1 MKRELKIGIF
11 MAIAAFL
18 LIAFIFVVG
27 DITVIFR
34 KQGYPLYISFDTAA
48 GLEKNAMVRMRGV
61 KVGYVKDI
69 RLEKSRAKVLMSI
82 EPGIEIPRDSKAT
95 LAALGLLG
103 EKYIE
108 ILPGE
113 ETGFCP
119 PEGILE
125 GTLPVS
131 FDQMGSLLLSI
142 GNEVKEMGKTLRGV
156 LGEEEFRT
164 NIRETIQNLSSFT
177 GDLKEFFGESK
188 GDINQSLQESSKAI
202 QKFDQRVEEISQ
214 NLNELISLLKETVEE
229 NRENVKINLE
239 HIKELITKTEESLR
253 LLIESLEKINKGEG
267 TLGKLIREPELY
279 QRAEEVVRDLEGVM
293 RPVSNIRASMGLRTE
308 YYGESNFL
316 KSYLSFSLW
325 PTKEEYLLA
334 QVIHDPW
341 LDKFTYS
348 FQGGV
353 RWGAFSPRAGIMES
367 KFGLGV
373 DYFTFRDRLKF
384 SIESFDFNRRPR
396 PRFKLWTRYAA
407 SKYFYLL
414 LGIDDFTLASR
425 REFFFGLGL
434 ELK

>member
-1 MKRELKIGIF
+1 
-11 MAIAAFL
+11 MA
-18 LIAFIFVVG
+18 
-27 DITVIFR
+27 
-34 KQGYPLYISFDTAA
+34 
-48 GLEKNAMVRMRGV
+48 GV

-69 RLEKSRAKVLMSI
+69 RLEKGRAKVLMSI
-82 EPGIEIPRDSKAT
+82 DPGIEVPRDSKAT

-113 ETGFCP
+113 EKELCP

-125 GTLPVS
+125 GIPPVS
-131 FDQMGSLLLSI
+131 FDQMGALLLSI

-156 LGEEEFRT
+156 LGEEELRT
-164 NIRETIQNLSSFT
+164 NLRGTIQNLSSFT
-177 GDLKEFFGESK
+177 GDLKDFFGESK
-188 GDINQSLQESSKAI
+188 EDLNQSLQDSSKVI
-202 QKFDQRVEEISQ
+202 QKFDQRVEDISQ
-214 NLNELISLLKETVEE
+214 NLDELISLLKQTIDE
-229 NRENVKINLE
+229 NRENIKINLE
-239 HIKELITKTEESLR
+239 HIKELIAKTEESLR
-253 LLIESLEKINKGEG
+253 LLNESLEKINKGEG

-279 QRAEEVVRDLEGVM
+279 ERAEEAVSDLEGLIH
-293 RPVSNIRASMGLRTE
+293 PVSNIRASVGLRTE

-334 QVIHDPW
+334 QIIHDPW
-341 LDKFTYS
+341 LDKFIYS

-353 RWGAFSPRAGIMES
+353 RWGGFSPRAGIMES
-367 KFGLGV
+367 KFGLGF
-373 DYFTFRDRLKF
+373 DCFAFRDRLKL

-407 SKYFYLL
+407 SKYIHFL